1 MANSNQRV
9 TLVFD
14 ADTSK
19 AKASV
24 NELYTTLERLSSMN
38 INNAPGKLLAKD
50 IQEASL
56 AATQLKISLENAIN
70 VNTGKLDLNKFNSS
84 LQQSKMSLQDYQ
96 RILTSCGPAGQQA
109 FTQLARSVI
118 TADASVIKLGD
129 KVRALGVTLANTA
142 KWQISSSVIHGITG
156 AFSSAYNYAKDLNE
170 SLNNIRIVTGYS
182 IESMR
187 EFAEE
192 ANKAAQA
199 LSTTTTEYSN
209 ASLIFYQQ
217 GLSGS
222 AVKERV
228 DTVIKL
234 ANVTGE
240 SASQV
245 SEYMTAI
252 WNNFYDGSQ
261 SLEHYAD
268 VLTKLGAATASSS
281 DEIAGGLEK
290 FAAIGDTIG
299 LSYEYAASALA
310 TITAQTRQSEE
321 VVGTALKTIFA
332 RIQGLNLGETL
343 EDGVNLNKYSKALKT
358 VGIDIFDT
366 TGELKNMDIIL
377 QEMGETWGTLSKAQ
391 QTALAQTVA
400 GVRQYNQ
407 LISLMDN
414 WDDFEINLDM
424 AINSDGSLEDQYA
437 IYEESWEAASKRM
450 KAASQDMY
458 DSLINDEAFIKLTDF
473 FTNFIQSIS
482 ASIDSI
488 GGLKGV
494 LLLLGSV
501 LMKVFSPQVGNFLD
515 SIGLKIQNIATGTNK
530 GLNNMKQQATQML
543 GESYS
548 ASGTFSG
555 GVQAV
560 AAENMGSVNQA
571 YLAQAEKLG
580 AFQKSIAESLLQ
592 QQNALNESVIK
603 QGELVKSTEKEYE
616 KRKATLSLSK
626 ESLQGGTKTSEGKVA
641 YNKVS
646 NKGADAI
653 VKIAESANIDGVEKT
668 QTKGRKKGKVLS
680 TDINVADE
688 ETAIKLQ
695 TAALEEYTTKMAQA
709 QAIKETFI
717 TPMAGLENE
726 TANLETLASSLEKF
740 GASAELSKQDMEEL
754 NGIIQSSDFAIIESE
769 LDKGIQS
776 FEALEATLQ
785 KQGKT
790 MEQTFGKAGANAIKQ
805 YASQIKSAKSAQD
818 TMRKS
823 SEKIKEL
830 DEKIAKARTSAAK
843 TKYEKERAEEQKKL
857 TTATQQYNTA
867 VQGSKTA
874 MAGAGEAGKGLR
886 AVFGEVD
893 ASMKQLNMD
902 AATAKNALL
911 ALGYSESQLQA
922 LEQACEDMN
931 VDFAQLVTLLA
942 AAKGGAQNFEGQ
954 LNRLAASSQTVG
966 QTLSKI
972 GSVASQVA
980 MGINAISGLGE
991 IWTDE
996 DLTVGEKFTS
1006 TLMNLAMI
1014 LPLVGTAIDAVN
1026 KVKILMTAQS
1036 QLAKGAIEAETLAQM
1051 KQMGITSLETAG
1063 LWGKA
1068 AAWIAAHPLLAGIGI
1083 AAAAIG
1089 IGIMVAM
1096 TAAEKKNTQA
1106 VEAAAEAA
1114 EKAADAS
1121 REKAEASKEELNA
1134 IKDLHEEYDELYSEY
1149 EDTGEVKSDLI
1160 TATTD
1165 LVNKLGIEEGHLLI
1179 LQGRY
1184 EELNALIEKH
1194 LKLKA
1199 QDNKDN
1205 ANQALGDAVDSAYN
1219 TLKAGENDKV
1229 FINDEASEKGHENQY
1244 VMGFWDVGANDA
1256 WFTDYLTSKYPNG
1269 PWEIVGDKVVAY
1281 YTNSNQI
1288 PYLQNQ
1294 FDTVFQGAL
1303 DSVGGASK
1311 LTDAQKN
1318 GSIYNEYQRGI
1329 VNGGNEDSSKAWK
1342 GVLDAGEEAYAADF
1356 EYELFEDG
1364 VDDAAS
1370 YGEAREAWIEKMVA
1384 QTEGDKEAARE
1395 YYSNLIDNWVQDTS
1409 FADYANEYSA
1419 YETQGTNLG
1428 ANSGKYKTVDDIAD
1442 QMEADGYDRDLAL
1455 QVRIEPWMN
1464 EDDITN
1470 AIALAQD
1477 IADKNQIELTITAAE
1492 EGIEALEDVVSAKD
1506 YEAWWEKYGE
1516 QALKGTDYDKNTFAA
1531 LSPSEQKE
1539 ILEGQAKLKPTQSTT
1554 DAELEAAKGREAA
1567 LATEHENFI
1576 NNNSKY
1582 FDDQGNFKYYDYQAP
1597 TTQWTSDAFQNASIN
1612 ADQLKWIEDIFT
1624 AKNIEFNQDNV
1635 RDFFKD
1641 YYTTSTTTGQR
1652 GEPQMAQNA
1661 FAEKYGINF
1670 AENKGQIADIYSDFL
1685 GTGYN
1690 ALGQRGVTQDMRNG
1704 MFDRAWNGYTES
1716 GMLEN
1721 YEAWKNRPGEVD
1733 EIEGIKEDYIDLVA
1747 RQNANASEV
1756 ASLQEQ
1762 STAEKNID
1770 PYKKEMDYKE
1780 EISDL
1785 GLDVDEVYE
1794 LKDALEDVAG
1804 TSEDF
1809 SEDLKGNEEALKEAA
1824 KQMSRY
1830 NKAVTDAEGKFDDW
1844 KDALKGNDLQKQT
1857 NAVKELGGI
1866 YADMFDLDADNFSD
1880 GFLKSA
1886 DNLDLMQKA
1895 MEGSEDAYNDL
1906 QSRVAMDIIEQ
1917 EFGKLPGITQE
1928 ALNAITSQKIAAG
1941 DIIEVDGENPIANQL
1956 NTLYNNAVMAALE
1969 GGASVADAMT
1979 QANAI
1984 MQAVGFEPPEVEME
1998 AKEVT
2003 ITGELPEGWTPQ
2015 EDGSM
2020 LGPDGQPLTGVKWTA
2035 VDGGTYT
2042 YTQTM
2047 LVPKATSFTKSTE
2060 NLGGKKGGDTGGGG
2074 GKPKK
2079 ADKVKKSDVV
2089 ERYKE
2094 INDQLEETAHLMNKT
2109 NAEAEGLWGEARFK
2123 KMREGVE
2130 LLKKENQ
2137 QLKERM
2143 KWSKDY
2149 VDEDRTSLNAAAAEA
2164 GISFQ
2169 YDENGYITNYTE
2181 QMTWLYNQLDN
2192 AINSANAD
2200 GNVTEEEQEEIDKWQ
2215 KYVDDIESARGD
2227 YEDSLAQW
2235 REDEEKW
2242 LENRNKIWQDNFD
2255 ILSEELELKVQLNT
2269 QDLEVLQYFLDK
2281 IEDAVYGIAEAFASG
2296 KYFEQQFANYSANL
2310 GLLSNETNDPKT
2322 QGFYQNLQDQYRNG
2336 DIGLSQYKQGLA
2348 DMMGMTIENLENL
2361 QDLKESMQDF
2371 YGDVMEKALEE
2382 IAIYTDSM
2390 ENLNSVL
2397 DHYSNILELVGKQ
2410 DDYASKNKVLSS
2422 KAKNLRNEIDVQ
2434 KRLYE
2439 ESAADA
2445 AYWAQKMNEAE
2456 VGSNEYETYKKNWQ
2470 AAEAAAQE
2478 SQDAM
2483 LSKTQEW
2490 AEAMKA
2496 IIENELAD
2504 FADQL
2509 EKSLTGGVSFDE
2521 LMTSMERRSSL
2532 QEEYLTTTNKIYE
2545 TNKLMRTAQQE
2556 IDKTSNTA
2564 AKRRMAQFISETQ
2577 QLQNKNKLSQY
2588 ELDIQQAKYDLLLA
2602 EIALE
2607 EAQDAQS
2614 VVRLQRDAEGNFGYV
2629 YTADQNAVADA
2640 EQQLADAQNSL
2651 YNIGLEGANNYQQK
2665 YAETL
2670 QESQE
2675 AITELTQMWMNGE
2688 ISSEEEFNRRKQ
2700 EIVEYYGEKLQQ
2712 YSDLHS
2718 IALTTDSRVVKDAW
2732 SSDFTSMT
2740 ASVDV
2745 WKQNVGTY
2753 FSQAGESMK
2762 DWADICAQTL
2772 EDSGLDDMD
2781 QTLGD
2786 IDQKSKDLKNTLIG
2800 EDGKS
2805 GVVAAMMAEVD
2816 AAGQLS
2822 EEYIAIQDAIDGV
2835 IAEYEELLKIL
2846 NEDYQSPTGPGDEDG
2861 KQNGEEEEEEE
2872 EEEETPDDST
2882 PPPAAAQLSVGS
2894 TVKVKTSASKW
2905 VSGEGIWGPVKGNN
2919 FKVMQISGEKV
2930 LIGDPCGPNYT
2941 ASGVTGWI
2949 KKTDLEGFDTG
2960 GYTGDWSGA
2969 YGKLALLHKKELILK
2984 EGDTANFLAGMD
2996 LLNKIISVIDL
3007 QSVNNSLGG
3016 LLSSPSLGHVGDE
3029 GGILEQQVHIE
3040 ASFPGVSDHSE
3051 IEEAFNNLVNQAA
3064 QYANRK

>member
-1 MANSNQRV
+1 MANQRV
-9 TLVFD
+9 TLTFD

-19 AKASV
+19 AKASI
-24 NELYTTLERLSSMN
+24 NELYSTLERLSSMN
-38 INNAPGKLLAKD
+38 INNAPGKLLTKD

-56 AATQLKISLENAIN
+56 AATQLKHSLESAVN

-129 KVRALGVTLANTA
+129 KVRALGTTLANTA
-142 KWQISSSVIHGITG
+142 KWQISSSIIHGITG
-156 AFSSAYNYAKDLNE
+156 AFSTAYNYAKDLNE

-182 IESMR
+182 VDAMKD
-187 EFAEE
+187 FAAE

-209 ASLIFYQQ
+209 AALIFYQQ
-217 GLSGS
+217 GLSGN

-234 ANVTGE
+234 ANVTGQ
-240 SASQV
+240 SASEV
-245 SEYMTAI
+245 SNYMTAI

-332 RIQGLNLGETL
+332 RIQGLSLGETL
-343 EDGVNLNKYSKALKT
+343 EDGVDLNKYSSALKT

-366 TGELKNMDIIL
+366 TGELKNMDTIL

-424 AINSDGSLEDQYA
+424 AINADGSLEDQYA

-450 KAASQDMY
+450 KAATQDMY

-473 FTNFIQSIS
+473 FTNLIQSIS

-580 AFQKSIAESLLQ
+580 AFQKGIAESLLQ

-616 KRKATLSLSK
+616 KRKATLSLSR

-646 NKGADAI
+646 NKGADAV
-653 VKIAESANIDGVEKT
+653 VKIAESAGIEGVEKT
-668 QTKGRKKGKVLS
+668 QTKGKKKGKVLS
-680 TDINVADE
+680 TDINVANE

-726 TANLETLASSLEKF
+726 TANLEALASSLEKF
-740 GASAELSKQDMEEL
+740 GTSAELSKQDMEEL
-754 NGIIQSSDFAIIESE
+754 NGIIQSSDFATIESE

-776 FEALEATLQ
+776 FDALEATLK

-805 YASQIKSAKSAQD
+805 YAQQIKSAKSAQD

-911 ALGYSESQLQA
+911 TLGYSESQLQA

-1026 KVKILMTAQS
+1026 KLKNINKINS
-1036 QLAKGAIEAETLAQM
+1036 LAAAGATEVEIAAQM
-1051 KQMGITSLETAG
+1051 KQLGVTSAETIG

-1089 IGIMVAM
+1089 IGIMIAM

-1106 VEAAAEAA
+1106 VEAAAEAS

-1121 REKAEASKEELNA
+1121 REKAEASQEELDA
-1134 IKDLHEEYDELYSEY
+1134 IKDLHDEYSELYDEYQDS
-1149 EDTGEVKSDLI
+1149 GEVKSDLI
-1160 TATTD
+1160 EATTD

-1184 EELNALIEKH
+1184 EELNALIREN

-1199 QDNKDN
+1199 LENKNN
-1205 ANQALGDAVDSAYN
+1205 ADQAVTDAADSAHN
-1219 TLKAGENDKV
+1219 TLEAGKNDKV
-1229 FINDEASEKGHENQY
+1229 FINDKASESGHEGQY
-1244 VMGFWDVGANDA
+1244 VMGFWDVGSNDA
-1256 WFTDYLTSKYPNG
+1256 WFTDYLTSNYPNG
-1269 PWEIVGDKVVAY
+1269 PWQIVGDKVVAY
-1281 YTNSNQI
+1281 YTNPNQI
-1288 PYLQNQ
+1288 PYLQGQ
-1294 FDTVFQGAL
+1294 FDSVFQGAL
-1303 DSVGGASK
+1303 DSVGGASN

-1329 VNGGNEDSSKAWK
+1329 VNGGNEDSSKAWNN
-1342 GVLDAGEEAYAADF
+1342 VQDAGENAYTADF
-1356 EYELFEDG
+1356 EYDLYEKG

-1370 YGEAREAWIEKMVA
+1370 YGEARNAWIEEMVA
-1384 QTEGDKEAARE
+1384 QAEGDKEAARE
-1395 YYSNLIDNWVQDTS
+1395 YYTNLIDGWATGS
-1409 FADYANEYSA
+1409 TFASYANEYSA
-1419 YETQGTNLG
+1419 YEAQGQNIG
-1428 ANSGKYKTVDDIAD
+1428 ANAGKYKTVDDIAD
-1442 QMEADGYDRDLAL
+1442 QMEAEGYDRDLAL
-1455 QVRIEPWMN
+1455 QVKIEPWMTEEQIN
-1464 EDDITN
+1464 D
-1470 AIALAQD
+1470 AIHLAQQ
-1477 IADKNQIELTITAAE
+1477 IADNNEITLTVTAAE
-1492 EGIEALEDVVSAKD
+1492 EGIEALEDVVSASD

-1516 QALKGTDYDKNTFAA
+1516 QALKGTNYDKNTFAG
-1531 LSPSEQKE
+1531 LSPSEQKK
-1539 ILEGQAKLKPTQSTT
+1539 ILEDQTKLKPESTKQAEATAARGRATGNKQAYEDYLKNNSDYYNEDGTRKTIHTQSSYN
-1554 DAELEAAKGREAA
+1554 
-1567 LATEHENFI
+1567 TEEN
-1576 NNNSKY
+1576 
-1582 FDDQGNFKYYDYQAP
+1582 YYDGTPMFNSNSEYGGYIRQENVQLIGDAITGLTQQ
-1597 TTQWTSDAFQNASIN
+1597 TTVTADTYAQVMADVMKLINDDKSEEAILAF
-1612 ADQLKWIEDIFT
+1612 D
-1624 AKNIEFNQDNV
+1624 
-1635 RDFFKD
+1635 
-1641 YYTTSTTTGQR
+1641 
-1652 GEPQMAQNA
+1652 
-1661 FAEKYGINF
+1661 EKYG
-1670 AENKGQIADIYSDFL
+1670 AGAYENLVDSGQMYALEEAAYWYHDNGYESTDADFRK
-1685 GTGYN
+1685 TAGYWLQEGN
-1690 ALGQRGVTQDMRNG
+1690 ALDWYNDVALDAETWGAGDAG
-1704 MFDRAWNGYTES
+1704 AKLRAGAEDVWTEGDKLGIAAS
-1716 GMLEN
+1716 TSESEATRLEE
-1721 YEAWKNRPGEVD
+1721 EAKAD
-1733 EIEGIKEDYIDLVA
+1733 
-1747 RQNANASEV
+1747 AN
-1756 ASLQEQ
+1756 Q
-1762 STAEKNID
+1762 D
-1770 PYKKEMDYKE
+1770 PYEKEMDYKE

-1794 LKDALEDVAG
+1794 LKDALEDAAG

-1809 SEDLKGNEEALKEAA
+1809 SKDLKGNEDALKEAA

-1830 NKAVTDAEGKFDDW
+1830 NKAVKDAEGKFDDW
-1844 KDALKGNDLQKQT
+1844 KDALKGNDLQKQAS
-1857 NAVKELGGI
+1857 AVKELSGV
-1866 YADMFDLDADNFSD
+1866 YADMFDLDADDFSD

-1906 QSRVAMDIIEQ
+1906 QARIAMDIIEQ
-1917 EFGKLPGITQE
+1917 ELGTLPGVTQDI
-1928 ALNAITSQKIAAG
+1928 LNEITSQKIAAG
-1941 DIIEVDGENPIANQL
+1941 DLIDMTTNPLGQQLWTMFQDAVTTAIAGGKSVAEALEIAN
-1956 NTLYNNAVMAALE
+1956 ALMN
-1969 GGASVADAMT
+1969 S
-1979 QANAI
+1979 
-1984 MQAVGFEPPEVEME
+1984 VGFEPPEME
-1998 AKEVT
+1998 AKTVY
-2003 ITGELPEGWTPQ
+2003 ITSELPPDQVPTQGQAFTS
-2015 EDGSM
+2015 ED
-2020 LGPDGQPLTGVKWTA
+2020 LTAMGVTWSTEP
-2035 VDGGTYT
+2035 GEQYS
-2042 YTQTM
+2042 YPITM
-2047 LVPKATSFTKSTE
+2047 LVPKSTNFTKSTE
-2060 NLGGKKGGDTGGGG
+2060 NIGGAKSSGSGGGG
-2074 GKPKK
+2074 GGSKK
-2079 ADKVKKSDVV
+2079 AEPTRKADVV

-2094 INDQLEETAHLMNKT
+2094 VNDQLDDIQEAMDDANRAADKLWGAGRLAAMKKVAGQMETELGKLREKKKLAEETYLAEDLEDLNEATDDAGVARFTFDDKGNITNYDEIMNGLYEELDA
-2109 NAEAEGLWGEARFK
+2109 AETEAGDEWSTSEQEKIDAIQERIDKVEEARKNYDETKEEIEDWQNEIEEALLAIQQQYFDIWAEGIEIDLAIDEADLAVIEYYLSKVEDDIYGIVETLTLTTQEAGIAAGNLSQFAEDKAELDRLHTEINPETGETYINDSQYIQGLQDLQSKIYENLGSINEAT
-2123 KMREGVE
+2123 KMYQNAYSDA
-2130 LLKKENQ
+2130 L
-2137 QLKERM
+2137 
-2143 KWSKDY
+2143 
-2149 VDEDRTSLNAAAAEA
+2149 AAAAEELA
-2164 GISFQ
+2164 
-2169 YDENGYITNYTE
+2169 NYTD
-2181 QMTWLYNQLDN
+2181 QM
-2192 AINSANAD
+2192 
-2200 GNVTEEEQEEIDKWQ
+2200 EHH
-2215 KYVDDIESARGD
+2215 
-2227 YEDSLAQW
+2227 
-2235 REDEEKW
+2235 
-2242 LENRNKIWQDNFD
+2242 
-2255 ILSEELELKVQLNT
+2255 
-2269 QDLEVLQYFLDK
+2269 
-2281 IEDAVYGIAEAFASG
+2281 
-2296 KYFEQQFANYSANL
+2296 
-2310 GLLSNETNDPKT
+2310 
-2322 QGFYQNLQDQYRNG
+2322 
-2336 DIGLSQYKQGLA
+2336 
-2348 DMMGMTIENLENL
+2348 
-2361 QDLKESMQDF
+2361 
-2371 YGDVMEKALEE
+2371 
-2382 IAIYTDSM
+2382 
-2390 ENLNSVL
+2390 NSVL
-2397 DHYSNILELVGKQ
+2397 EHYNNLLNLTGQSKDYEKMNNVLEAQVHTAENMASVSKSNYDMLAQKAAEKEAAWLALGKNPGDELTDEEQ
-2410 DDYASKNKVLSS
+2410 AIKNEWL
-2422 KAKNLRNEIDVQ
+2422 AAQ
-2434 KRLYE
+2434 
-2439 ESAADA
+2439 SAA
-2445 AYWAQKMNEAE
+2445 NEAQD
-2456 VGSNEYETYKKNWQ
+2456 KML
-2470 AAEAAAQE
+2470 ADAEA
-2478 SQDAM
+2478 
-2483 LSKTQEW
+2483 W
-2490 AEAMKA
+2490 AEALNA
-2496 IIENELAD
+2496 LLENKLNNLAD
-2504 FADQL
+2504 ILDEKLSGEFGSL
-2509 EKSLTGGVSFDE
+2509 EQMNLA
-2521 LMTSMERRSSL
+2521 MERANSL
-2532 QEEYLTTTNKIYE
+2532 QEEYLTTTNKVYE
-2545 TNKLMRTAQQE
+2545 TNKLMNTAQQE
-2556 IDKTSNTA
+2556 IDKTTNSV
-2564 AKRRMAQFISETQ
+2564 AKRKLKEYIAETE
-2577 QLQNKNKLSQY
+2577 QLQNKNKLSKY
-2588 ELDIQQAKYDLLLA
+2588 ELEIQQAKYDLLLA

-2607 EAQDAQS
+2607 EAQDAKS
-2614 VVRLQRDAEGNFGYV
+2614 TVRLQRDAEGNFGYV
-2629 YTADQNAVADA
+2629 YTADQDAVADA
-2640 EQQLADAQNSL
+2640 EQKLADAQNAL
-2651 YNIGLEGANNYQQK
+2651 YNIGLEGANSYAEK
-2665 YAETL
+2665 YASTI
-2670 QESQE
+2670 QEMNDE
-2675 AITELTQMWMNGE
+2675 ITALTQAWQEGE
-2688 ISSEEEFNRRKQ
+2688 ITSEEEYQ
-2700 EIVEYYGEKLQQ
+2700 ERMTALKEHYYAKLQD
-2712 YSDLHS
+2712 YSELYGIAITTDSAVVRDAWSTDFADMTSKTEEWMIYVDEYVSGVRTAFSDWATEMEQVTAYTIGQSLDDLATKTGTVKINS
-2718 IALTTDSRVVKDAW
+2718 DALTTSITDPNNGVIKALEDEL
-2732 SSDFTSMT
+2732 T
-2740 ASVDV
+2740 AVDEV
-2745 WKQNVGTY
+2745 
-2753 FSQAGESMK
+2753 SQAYWEWYQNILSVIEAAEGLGET
-2762 DWADICAQTL
+2762 IAQII
-2772 EDSGLDDMD
+2772 EDEGTDDGDPDSTDPPDTDPPGPSG
-2781 QTLGD
+2781 TTG
-2786 IDQKSKDLKNTLIG
+2786 
-2800 EDGKS
+2800 DGK
-2805 GVVAAMMAEVD
+2805 
-2816 AAGQLS
+2816 L
-2822 EEYIAIQDAIDGV
+2822 
-2835 IAEYEELLKIL
+2835 
-2846 NEDYQSPTGPGDEDG
+2846 
-2861 KQNGEEEEEEE
+2861 
-2872 EEEETPDDST
+2872 
-2882 PPPAAAQLSVGS
+2882 
-2894 TVKVKTSASKW
+2894 TV
-2905 VSGEGIWGPVKGNN
+2905 
-2919 FKVMQISGEKV
+2919 GEKV
-2930 LIGDPCGPNYT
+2930 TYT
-2941 ASGVTGWI
+2941 GGTYYETSAGGGKTGSRGAGKTVEVTEIKEGAAYPVHVKSSDSAYGWL
-2949 KKTDLEGFDTG
+2949 KKEQLSGFDTG
-2960 GYTGDWSGA
+2960 GYTGEWGP
-2969 YGKLALLHKKELILK
+2969 YGKLAMLHEKELVLNAH
-2984 EGDTANFLAGMD
+2984 DTDNFLASIELMERILDTLD
-2996 LLNKIISVIDL
+2996 LHSMSA
-3007 QSVNNSLGG
+3007 QLGG
-3016 LLSSPSLGHVGDE
+3016 MLSSPGYIEPTNQV
-3029 GGILEQQVHIE
+3029 IEQHIEIE
-3040 ASFPGVSDHSE
+3040 ASFPAATDRIE
-3051 IEEAFNNLVNQAA
+3051 IEEAFKSMANLAS